1 MSFSF
6 EYWLT
11 ITSLLIIHVYCFG
24 MIWFVTGIRQYAS
37 EVVGDFK
44 VSIVV
49 AARDEANRIQD
60 LLYDLSIQNFSYY
73 EVIVVDDHSRDGTDR
88 IVQNWCQKDRRFK
101 LISLSENKG
110 KKAALT
116 EGISNSNGEIIL
128 TTDADC
134 RVGVD
139 WVSMMVQYFA
149 PDVGFVI
156 GFSQIEKQK
165 TNLRSSFETIDFL
178 GLMACIWG
186 SCGHGYPMAASGQ
199 NLAFRKCVYEE
210 VGGYTDIMHRV
221 SGDDVL
227 LMQKVRLLGTW
238 LIAFADSDKA
248 RVTHPCSLSW
258 SSLINQRSRWASNA
272 PLMLSV
278 APFFFVYLTAA
289 YLVNLFLIGLP
300 ILYVFGK
307 FELWPIMIM
316 LFAKL
321 LVDWVIFSLITKR
334 IGRCGLKRFWPFWA
348 VLQPLFIVVVG
359 LMGTMGLFRWK
370 HRSQRWGRSV

>member
-1 MSFSF
+1 
-6 EYWLT
+6 
-11 ITSLLIIHVYCFG
+11 
-24 MIWFVTGIRQYAS
+24 
-37 EVVGDFK
+37 
-44 VSIVV
+44 
-49 AARDEANRIQD
+49 
-60 LLYDLSIQNFSYY
+60 
-73 EVIVVDDHSRDGTDR
+73 
-88 IVQNWCQKDRRFK
+88 
-101 LISLSENKG
+101 
-110 KKAALT
+110 
-116 EGISNSNGEIIL
+116 
-128 TTDADC
+128 
-134 RVGVD
+134 
-139 WVSMMVQYFA
+139 MV
-149 PDVGFVI
+149 
-156 GFSQIEKQK
+156 SQIEKQK

-227 LMQKVRLLGTW
+227 LMQKMRLLGTW

-248 RVTHPCSLSW
+248 HVTHPCSLSW

-307 FELWPIMIM
+307 FELWPIIIM

-321 LVDWVIFSLITKR
+321 LVDWVIFSRITKT

-370 HRSQRWGRSV
+370 HRSQRWGRSVWLLAEYIVITIIRNLQKSNKDRCGSFKIFSKFQSKLTLQIDRITDCHYIVCASGR